1 MRTSVGQPSQ
11 TMSMKVSHQN
21 VAAAPEQMRNTQPP
35 RMASSTQFKSNKAVG
50 VKGNKSRTVKTAQS
64 QQTTQMGA
72 IKAKKDMDALRKKFN
87 DELLLVLEEEQNK
100 ENQRENQIQNIAN
113 PQEAALLEQQFGLER
128 AKASQKIIDIS
139 NQHEQVIL
147 REMRKLGLL

>member
-1 MRTSVGQPSQ
+1 
-11 TMSMKVSHQN
+11 
-21 VAAAPEQMRNTQPP
+21 
-35 RMASSTQFKSNKAVG
+35 
-50 VKGNKSRTVKTAQS
+50 
-64 QQTTQMGA
+64 MGA

-100 ENQRENQIQNIAN
+100 ENNRESQIQSIAN

-139 NQHEQVIL
+139 NQHEQIIL
-147 REMRKLGLL
+147 KEMRKLGLL